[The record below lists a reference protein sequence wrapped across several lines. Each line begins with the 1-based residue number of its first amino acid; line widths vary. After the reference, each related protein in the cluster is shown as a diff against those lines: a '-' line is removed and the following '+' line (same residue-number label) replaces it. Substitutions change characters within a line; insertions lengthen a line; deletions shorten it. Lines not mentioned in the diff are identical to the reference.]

1 MVGGAALAGG
11 RLPPLLQDNP
21 TGFAPSQGLLVQRR
35 LSAKLTG
42 GLSFLNPDISQY
54 FRLLPAWGG
63 TFLFGKKVPK
73 EPTRGGA
80 SNVVYPPWAEIEPY
94 YPDPKAPSP
103 GYPSRRCASVTRSE
117 V

>member
-1 MVGGAALAGG
+1 MPPLVRGGGFLSGQKAGG
-11 RLPPLLQDNP
+11 VVKHFQ
-21 TGFAPSQGLLVQRR
+21 F
-35 LSAKLTG
+35 LTW
-42 GLSFLNPDISQY
+42 
-54 FRLLPAWGG
+54 LPAGGG

-80 SNVVYPPWAEIEPY
+80 SNVVYPPWAEIEAY